1 MTLQLKMAEPGGP
14 LQVHWAPAELVQ
26 ASPGVGQEIP
36 SRQLAMPPSR
46 PELEDP
52 PPPPLDEAEL
62 PPLVPAVVPPVCDVD
77 DCAPPAP
84 PELPDVPPEEDA
96 PVPRLLHA
104 RSNPPTN
111 IGIRAELLDI
121 AFSFGTT
128 GHSWVREGHLRTWL
142 DIDDTPIHHRHDHR
156 PAKDRLAECPGPRCG
171 SRPSRQCS
179 IERRS
184 QCALVF
190 DAPPVDGACRAY
202 RSASTALELAL
213 LSERRPGASWPL
225 RATYST

>member
-1 MTLQLKMAEPGGP
+1 MPQSAVPVQAIPTSLLPPLPPACWPPVAVPLAPADIPPVGAALPPPELVAPPLPAAPPPEFVPVLPPVRMTLQLKMAEPGGP

-36 SRQLAMPPSR
+36 SRQFAMPPSR

-62 PPLVPAVVPPVCDVD
+62 PPLAPVVVPPVCDVD

-84 PELPDVPPEEDA
+84 PKLPDVPPVEGA

-128 GHSWVREGHLRTWL
+128 GHSRVREGHLRTWL
-142 DIDDTPIHHRHDHR
+142 DIDNTP
-156 PAKDRLAECPGPRCG
+156 
-171 SRPSRQCS
+171 PS
-179 IERRS
+179 
-184 QCALVF
+184 
-190 DAPPVDGACRAY
+190 
-202 RSASTALELAL
+202 
-213 LSERRPGASWPL
+213 
-225 RATYST
+225 